1 MMPRMFFL
9 ITGVLVNARVFD
21 IAALSH
27 VAVLQRL
34 HDAIRL
40 LLVLTSINVHH
51 SPTSIMIP
59 NKGLKVAHKECE
71 NSYIVFAQFSDKL
84 PWR

>member
-9 ITGVLVNARVFD
+9 MTGVLVNARVFD

-40 LLVLTSINVHH
+40 LRAMVK
-51 SPTSIMIP
+51 SPVDS
-59 NKGLKVAHKECE
+59 
-71 NSYIVFAQFSDKL
+71 S
-84 PWR
+84 